1 MPARLD
7 KKPNCR
13 TLEEELY
20 ISGKAVM
27 MIILFSILFLIMA
40 FIIKGPTYGLL

>member
-13 TLEEELY
+13 TMEEELY
-20 ISGKAVM
+20 ISTKSIV

-40 FIIKGPTYGLL
+40 FIIKGPTYGIL

>member
-13 TLEEELY
+13 TMEEELY

>member
-13 TLEEELY
+13 TMEEELY
-20 ISGKAVM
+20 ISTKSIM
-27 MIILFSILFLIMA
+27 MIILLCLLI
-40 FIIKGPTYGLL
+40 FIMVFTVKGPTYGIL